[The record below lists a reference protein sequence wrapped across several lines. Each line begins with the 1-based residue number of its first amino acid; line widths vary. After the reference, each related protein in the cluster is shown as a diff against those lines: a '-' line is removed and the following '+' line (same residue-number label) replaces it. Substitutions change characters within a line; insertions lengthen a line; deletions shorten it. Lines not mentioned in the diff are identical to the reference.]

1 MWKKQDDAMGP
12 GPDLGSKQT
21 PDLESLGDALLESL
35 MDSRFK
41 DGIEVGPQKALAEK
55 IPAEGHPQPSL
66 TMTTYAEA
74 VAQFT
79 KNATAFLEHLP
90 LLAKARDAYEQA
102 MRASAE
108 LRKVLDA
115 GDENLKTLMTQLE
128 QGVNVRGAKPASDKK
143 NPEPAKVEPIRS
155 THESIGRVSK
165 LP

>member
-12 GPDLGSKQT
+12 GPDLGAKQP

-41 DGIEVGPQKALAEK
+41 DGIEVGPQKTVAADQ
-55 IPAEGHPQPSL
+55 HPPLSS
-66 TMTTYAEA
+66 MTAYAEA
-74 VAQFT
+74 VTQFT

>member
-1 MWKKQDDAMGP
+1 MWKKQDDVMGQ
-12 GPDLGSKQT
+12 GPDLGSKQA

-41 DGIEVGPQKALAEK
+41 DGIEVGPQTTLAA
-55 IPAEGHPQPSL
+55 IQSSPSSS
-66 TMTTYAEA
+66 MTTYAEA
-74 VAQFT
+74 VSQFT

-102 MRASAE
+102 MKASAE

-128 QGVNVRGAKPASDKK
+128 QGVNVRGARPASDKK

>member
-1 MWKKQDDAMGP
+1 MWKKQDEAMGP
-12 GPDLGSKQT
+12 GTDLGSKQA

-41 DGIEVGPQKALAEK
+41 DGIEVGPQKTLAASQG
-55 IPAEGHPQPSL
+55 PPSSS
-66 TMTTYAEA
+66 MTTYAEA
-74 VAQFT
+74 VNQFT
-79 KNATAFLEHLP
+79 KSATAFLEHLP

-102 MRASAE
+102 MRASTE

-115 GDENLKTLMTQLE
+115 GDEDLKTLMTQLE

-143 NPEPAKVEPIRS
+143 SPEPAKVEPIRS